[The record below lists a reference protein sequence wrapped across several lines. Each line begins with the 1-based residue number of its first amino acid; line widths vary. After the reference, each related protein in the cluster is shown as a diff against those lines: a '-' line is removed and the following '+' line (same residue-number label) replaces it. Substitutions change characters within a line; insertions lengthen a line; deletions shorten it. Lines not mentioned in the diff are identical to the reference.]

1 MNEQERLNALTAPL
15 LTWYDIYKR
24 VLPWRG
30 IRDPYRIWVS
40 EIMLQQTR
48 VQAVLEYYARF
59 MAELPDVYALAA
71 VGEERLFKLWE
82 GLGYYS
88 RARNLHR
95 AAQVLVNDCGGEF
108 PRTREE
114 LLRLPG
120 VGDYTASAI
129 ASIAFGEPEPAVDG
143 NLLRVAARVGGIAED
158 IMDARVRKR
167 FRAMLT
173 ESIDCERPGEWNQA
187 MMDLGATVCLPN
199 GAPLCEKCP
208 ARAFCAAYQNGMT
221 DVLPVRAAKNRAGSR
236 SGLCSCSCGTAGS
249 PCASVPPRGCSRGC
263 GSFRMSPG
271 ILTRPGRPSRSRNG
285 GLRRGRSRRS
295 VQQSIF
301 FPMWNG
307 ICTAILPRQ
316 RARTMNFSGRTARR
330 CKRRRSPRHS
340 DTTSTRRSD
349 GSPHNREDPIMA
361 QLYFK
366 YGAMG
371 SSKTANAL
379 MARFNYE
386 ERGQQTLLVK
396 PQLDTRDGDH
406 MVHSRIGL
414 EFPCVYFHEMR
425 EMSEDELKKNACII
439 VDEAQFLTRE
449 EVMYL
454 VHLVDDC
461 GIPVMCYGLR
471 ADFRGELFPGSYE
484 LLVMADKLE
493 EVKTI
498 CWCGKKAA
506 FNARFDANGKV
517 LKEGEQVVLGAND
530 QYIGLCRRHWMAGD
544 LGPDFNGQGTGD

>member
-15 LTWYDIYKR
+15 LTWYDIHKR

-187 MMDLGATVCLPN
+187 MMDLAATVSLPKAAPLSQKSPTPPARAPPACLPHA
-199 GAPLCEKCP
+199 APPCAQRP

-221 DVLPVRAAKNRAGSR
+221 DVLPVRAAKKPRRVEERTVFLLVRDGRLALRKRPAKGLLAGLWELPNVPGNLDEAGAAITLAQW
-236 SGLCSCSCGTAGS
+236 GLTARTLTPVGAAKHIFSHVEWDMHGYLAVAAGENNEFLWADGAALQAAAIPSAFRYYIDTAGRWLDAQQGGTDHGTA
-249 PCASVPPRGCSRGC
+249 
-263 GSFRMSPG
+263 
-271 ILTRPGRPSRSRNG
+271 
-285 GLRRGRSRRS
+285 
-295 VQQSIF
+295 
-301 FPMWNG
+301 
-307 ICTAILPRQ
+307 
-316 RARTMNFSGRTARR
+316 
-330 CKRRRSPRHS
+330 
-340 DTTSTRRSD
+340 
-349 GSPHNREDPIMA
+349 
-361 QLYFK
+361 
-366 YGAMG
+366 
-371 SSKTANAL
+371 
-379 MARFNYE
+379 
-386 ERGQQTLLVK
+386 LL
-396 PQLDTRDGDH
+396 
-406 MVHSRIGL
+406 
-414 EFPCVYFHEMR
+414 
-425 EMSEDELKKNACII
+425 
-439 VDEAQFLTRE
+439 
-449 EVMYL
+449 
-454 VHLVDDC
+454 
-461 GIPVMCYGLR
+461 
-471 ADFRGELFPGSYE
+471 
-484 LLVMADKLE
+484 
-493 EVKTI
+493 
-498 CWCGKKAA
+498 
-506 FNARFDANGKV
+506 
-517 LKEGEQVVLGAND
+517 
-530 QYIGLCRRHWMAGD
+530 
-544 LGPDFNGQGTGD
+544 

>member
-15 LTWYDIYKR
+15 LTWYDIHKR

-236 SGLCSCSCGTAGS
+236 SGPCSCSCGTAGS
-249 PCASVPPRGCSRGC
+249 PCASVPPRGCSRDC

-301 FPMWNG
+301 FPCGMG
-307 ICTAILPRQ
+307 Y
-316 RARTMNFSGRTARR
+316 ARLSCRG
-330 CKRRRSPRHS
+330 
-340 DTTSTRRSD
+340 
-349 GSPHNREDPIMA
+349 
-361 QLYFK
+361 
-366 YGAMG
+366 
-371 SSKTANAL
+371 
-379 MARFNYE
+379 
-386 ERGQQTLLVK
+386 RGQ
-396 PQLDTRDGDH
+396 
-406 MVHSRIGL
+406 
-414 EFPCVYFHEMR
+414 
-425 EMSEDELKKNACII
+425 
-439 VDEAQFLTRE
+439 
-449 EVMYL
+449 
-454 VHLVDDC
+454 
-461 GIPVMCYGLR
+461 
-471 ADFRGELFPGSYE
+471 
-484 LLVMADKLE
+484 
-493 EVKTI
+493 
-498 CWCGKKAA
+498 
-506 FNARFDANGKV
+506 
-517 LKEGEQVVLGAND
+517 EQ
-530 QYIGLCRRHWMAGD
+530 
-544 LGPDFNGQGTGD
+544 